1 MIFSTFPQKDATLYE
16 ATRSMN
22 TGLDAILELT
32 KHGQT
37 SSSLL
42 ASGSIFNT
50 RILLQFDLSEISS
63 SITAGTIGA
72 DAKYY
77 LNLYTCEANEVTS
90 EYAITAHPVSESWT
104 MGTGKYFNDPSTT
117 DGCSWKYRTNETD
130 GTEWTQTGF
139 ATGTTGSDNAFQS
152 EPGGGTFYTSSVSS
166 QSFSNESSDVRMD
179 VTDIVKQWI
188 SGSIDNHGFLIKR
201 SGSGAT
207 SQEFDTTAY
216 GSLKFFS
223 SDTSTVYPPRLEAA
237 WDDSSQ
243 VTSSLSELTEDDILL
258 YLKNNR
264 GTYKQDAKA
273 KFRVTGRERFPVATF
288 ATKSEALTVKHL
300 PTSSYY
306 SVKDAH
312 SEETIIPFDTGST
325 KISCD
330 SSGNFFKLWMSG
342 LQPERYYRFVF
353 RVDRDGGNR
362 IEYFDDNFI
371 FKVVR

>member
-42 ASGSIFNT
+42 ASGSVFNT

-77 LNLYTCEANEVTS
+77 LNLYTCEANDIAS

-104 MGTGKYFNDPSTT
+104 MGTGKYFNDPATT
-117 DGCSWKYRTNETD
+117 DGCSWKYRISEDD
-130 GTEWTQTGF
+130 GTEWRQTGF
-139 ATGTTGSDNAFQS
+139 TVGTTGSDNAFQS
-152 EPGGGTFYTSSVSS
+152 EPGGGTFYTSSICS
-166 QSFSNESSDVRMD
+166 QSFSNETSDVRMD

-188 SGSIDNHGFLIKR
+188 SGSIENNGFLIKR
-201 SGSGAT
+201 SGTAAT
-207 SQEFDTTAY
+207 SQEFDTTPY

-223 SDTSTVYPPRLEAA
+223 SDTNTVYPPRLEAA

-258 YLKNNR
+258 YMKNNR
-264 GTYKQDAKA
+264 GTYKQEAKA
-273 KFRVTGRERFPVATF
+273 KFRVTGRERFPVATY
-288 ATKSEALTVKHL
+288 ATSSEALTVKHL

-312 SEETIIPFDTGST
+312 SEETVIPFDTGST

-330 SSGNFFKLWMSG
+330 SSGNYFKLWMSG

-362 IEYFDDNFI
+362 IEYFDDNYI